1 MEINENYTINVDQ
14 LKSQLLQQ
22 KTSRARFR
30 WPVTQK
36 QAEDMLLAAYMAEVE
51 YRSHRFQL
59 DDSTRHNILRIATY
73 LVKPNKP
80 GLMLAGTCGN
90 GKTSLMM
97 AIQSVTNWLTKNK
110 AFGTDEYGDD
120 IKIGF
125 TMVHVKDII
134 ANCRNYAEMQELK
147 KKPYLIIDDL
157 GVEPAEVM
165 DYGNVCNPVIDL
177 MEYRYDRQLATFVT
191 TNLTPE
197 GLKEKYKIRIADRFN
212 EMIEKIVFNDGSY
225 RR

>member
-1 MEINENYTINVDQ
+1 
-14 LKSQLLQQ
+14 
-22 KTSRARFR
+22 
-30 WPVTQK
+30 
-36 QAEDMLLAAYMAEVE
+36 MLLAAYMAEVE

-177 MEYRYDRQLATFVT
+177 MEYRYDRQLTTFVT

-212 EMIEKIVFNDGSY
+212 EMIEKIVFQDGSY
-225 RR
+225 RK